1 MIKLTTVVAAGLLL
15 SAGFSLSTT
24 VKADTPTTT
33 TTPAVVQGKHHHEG
47 ELQKLTQELSLTPD
61 QVSKIQPIIDDAK
74 AKVKAIRQD
83 ATLTPDQQ
91 KAQIAPIH
99 KQEMTDIRALLTP
112 DQIATLKSLHKTH
125 TQPAAAAPVAPAA

>member
-1 MIKLTTVVAAGLLL
+1 MNKLTTVVAAGLLL
-15 SAGFSLSTT
+15 SAGFSLSTS

-33 TTPAVVQGKHHHEG
+33 TTPAVVQGKHHHES
-47 ELQKLTQELSLTPD
+47 ELQKLTQELNLTPD
-61 QVSKIQPIIDDAK
+61 QVSKIQPIVDAAK

-99 KQEMTDIRALLTP
+99 KQEMQDIRAILTP
-112 DQIATLKSLHKTH
+112 EQIATLKSLHKNH
-125 TQPAAAAPVAPAA
+125 NQPAPAPAANPAT